1 MPKNTND
8 ELNLIVNDK
17 TTNSKVTSKKG
28 EKSTNS
34 STKKSVKKEPSTTL
48 NSSKKTSTKVSSSSK
63 KSSTSKSRTSKAKK
77 IDVLEYY
84 DLPYRYNETVVKV
97 LAQTPNI
104 LFVYWDISDEDKQQY
119 IEQYGNYFFND
130 TKPVLIVHN
139 ITMNYSFEIDINDFA
154 NSWYLHINDSNCDY
168 MVELGRRPINKYFK
182 INNYLFISSSNNME
196 APNDHILFD
205 SLNNNVYFRNIKT
218 NITTKRDISLSSLS
232 KIGKIYDVKN
242 FYENMYQNEYIDF
255 DKLDFN
261 RLPSS

>member
-168 MVELGRRPINKYFK
+168 MVELGRRPINKYSK

-242 FYENMYQNEYIDF
+242 FYENMYKNEYIDF